1 MMRIHNKLGLR
12 HAARLRS
19 IKIKQLSIVG
29 VPRLSRGR
37 HINKSYYRVAIAYA
51 DRCFAVKSIRYLFY
65 WSKGG
70 SARERIIPG
79 MQIAF
84 ESNIPFS
91 IAAHGRRH
99 PRSIIYERDLYE
111 SKIKLDQKER
121 DDAKVRANLL
131 PRVLRCNPIH
141 GRRAHHFF
149 RLD

>member
-111 SKIKLDQKER
+111 SKIKLDKR
-121 DDAKVRANLL
+121 NATMPRFARLL